1 MATANDITS
10 IVNVSLTSTTKE
22 ETNGF
27 TAPEWT
33 TYPSTEELSKVWAE
47 ANRLKDGSEVIVAEK
62 NNKIIGFI
70 VFKMEFDY
78 CYIDNIDITRDEQK
92 KGIGKALVTHVEN
105 IAKTKGYTLM
115 KTDTTENA
123 EGMPWK
129 SFGFWMKMGYKD
141 PGERLTTK
149 WDFKTIP
156 FIKNLK

>member
-33 TYPSTEELSKVWAE
+33 TYSSTEELSKVWAE

-141 PGERLTTK
+141 QGERLTTK

>member
-33 TYPSTEELSKVWAE
+33 TYSSTEELSKVWAE

-92 KGIGKALVTHVEN
+92 KGVGRALVTHVEN

-141 PGERLTTK
+141 
-149 WDFKTIP
+149 
-156 FIKNLK
+156 